1 MSHDKPTFKIE
12 SLLDKEGEYVGVFC
26 AKTGQ
31 LLRHEGSLVNTK
43 DKEGEKTEEIE
54 EIEDKN
60 QMKLF

>member
-31 LLRHEGSLVNTK
+31 LLRHEGSLVNIK
-43 DKEGEKTEEIE
+43 DKEGEKTDEIVE
-54 EIEDKN
+54 VEDKN

>member
-12 SLLDKEGEYVGVFC
+12 SLLDKEGEYIGVFC

-31 LLRHEGSLVNTK
+31 LLRHEGSLVEQK
-43 DKEGEKTEEIE
+43 QIESVKEEEKL
-54 EIEDKN
+54 IEDKN